1 MVTENRSRTD
11 RGQLLLI
18 TAALIAV
25 FLMSAVVLLN
35 LLHESPEFGSERDA
49 QSVEHAEQITA
60 QMQTELRRALFM
72 SATTD
77 ELERTPWAENGFEDD
92 VDGFVEE
99 YTTNAE
105 WSRSGTTVASN
116 VDRTQ
121 GIGIGL
127 AEDEVVFNSSED
139 SDDLIKEVER
149 VTYLH
154 LEQIDTIEDTVNIT
168 LAEDEIRVKDET
180 ITVVTEGTAEHTF
193 DYSGDFTLEVLGNT
207 VQLEDEDSFEEKEIE
222 GLFDQLGGDEALDID
237 GPIET
242 SGQFLLATEGGNA
255 PPDDDTETDSYEGDI
270 EVKDDVIVDVTF
282 DFEYYD
288 SDVYL
293 DTELNL
299 WGEP

>member
-1 MVTENRSRTD
+1 MVTENRSRTE

-116 VDRTQ
+116 VDRTE

-139 SDDLIKEVER
+139 SDDLIDGVER
-149 VTYLH
+149 LTYLH
-154 LEQIDTIEDTVNIT
+154 LEQIGTIEDTVNIT
-168 LAEDEIRVKDET
+168 LDNDEIRIKDET
-180 ITVVTEGTAEHTF
+180 VTVVTDGTREHTF
-193 DYSGDFTLEVLGNT
+193 DYDGDFTLEVLGKT
-207 VQLEDEDSFEEKEIE
+207 VQLEDEYSFEEKEIE
-222 GLFDQLGGDEALDID
+222 GLFDQLGDGMLDID

-242 SGQFLLATEGGNA
+242 GGQFLLATEGGSA
-255 PPDDDTETDSYEGDI
+255 PPDDDTETDSYDGDI

-288 SDVYL
+288 SDIYL

-299 WGEP
+299 WGES

>member
-1 MVTENRSRTD
+1 MVTENRSRTE

-116 VDRTQ
+116 VDRTE

-139 SDDLIKEVER
+139 SDDLIDGVER
-149 VTYLH
+149 LTYLH
-154 LEQIDTIEDTVNIT
+154 LEQIGTIEDTVNIT
-168 LAEDEIRVKDET
+168 LDNDEIRIKDET
-180 ITVVTEGTAEHTF
+180 VTVVTDGTREHTF
-193 DYSGDFTLEVLGNT
+193 DYDGDFTLEVLGKT
-207 VQLEDEDSFEEKEIE
+207 VQLEDEYSFEEKEIE
-222 GLFDQLGGDEALDID
+222 GLFDQLGDGMLDID

-242 SGQFLLATEGGNA
+242 GGQFLLATEGGSA
-255 PPDDDTETDSYEGDI
+255 PPDDDTETDSYDGDI

-288 SDVYL
+288 SEIYL

-299 WGEP
+299 WGES

>member
-116 VDRTQ
+116 VDRTE

-139 SDDLIKEVER
+139 SDDLIDGVER
-149 VTYLH
+149 LTYLH
-154 LEQIDTIEDTVNIT
+154 LEQIGTIEDTVNIT
-168 LAEDEIRVKDET
+168 LDNDEIRIKDET
-180 ITVVTEGTAEHTF
+180 VTVVTDGTREHTF
-193 DYSGDFTLEVLGNT
+193 DYDGDFTLEVLGKT
-207 VQLEDEDSFEEKEIE
+207 VQLEDEYSFEEKEIE
-222 GLFDQLGGDEALDID
+222 GLFDQLGDGMLDID

-242 SGQFLLATEGGNA
+242 GGQFLLATEGGSA
-255 PPDDDTETDSYEGDI
+255 PPDDDTETDSYDGDI

-288 SDVYL
+288 SEIYL

-299 WGEP
+299 WGES